1 MGEERVLPV
10 TKLVNF
16 LFAKPAL
23 ALFALL
29 HLQPADAQYPIPNFF
44 AMELVVFLFAIVF
57 FLWLRARMSVEIPG
71 ATQQCMEFFL
81 SNPMGV
87 GVKDLLDDIVG
98 HGSEQFLPIV
108 GSIGLF
114 ILFCNLAG
122 VIPGSMSPTAEKTV
136 PLGCAVVVF
145 LYYHWQGLRHHGAA
159 KYVSTFMGPKDLGFP
174 WPVTMIF
181 KGLMLIIETISHC
194 ARLLSLTV
202 RLWANMFVGE
212 LVYVVFLGL
221 TVALMQYAGHLNA
234 VGYVMGILPVG
245 FPLILIVLHVF
256 ESILQAF
263 IFTILP
269 IIYLAF
275 AVAEEH

>member
-1 MGEERVLPV
+1 MGEEQVLGV
-10 TKLVNF
+10 TKLVNW
-16 LFAKPAL
+16 LFAKPVL

-29 HLQPADAQYPIPNFF
+29 HVHPASRKYPIPNFF
-44 AMELVVFLFAIVF
+44 AIELVVFAFAIVF
-57 FLWLRARMSVEIPG
+57 FLWLRARMSVEKPG
-71 ATQQCMEFFL
+71 GTQQCMEFLL

-98 HGSEQFLPIV
+98 HGSEKYLAIV

-114 ILFCNLAG
+114 ILLCNLAG
-122 VIPGSMSPTAEKTV
+122 VVPGLMSATAEVTV
-136 PLGCAVVVF
+136 PLACATVVF
-145 LYYHWQGLRHHGAA
+145 LYYHWEGVRHHGL
-159 KYVSTFMGPKDLGFP
+159 KYAGTFMGPKDLGFP
-174 WPVTMIF
+174 WILSAIF

-194 ARLLSLTV
+194 ARVLSLTL

-212 LVYVVFLGL
+212 LVYMVFVGL
-221 TVALMQYAGHLNA
+221 TVALTLYAGHKNPI
-234 VGYVMGILPVG
+234 GYVTGVLPVG
-245 FPLILIVLHVF
+245 FPFLLILLHVF

>member
-1 MGEERVLPV
+1 MGEEHVLGV
-10 TKLVNF
+10 TKLVNW
-16 LFAKPAL
+16 LLAKPVL

-29 HLQPADAQYPIPNFF
+29 HLQPASSEYPIANFF

-57 FLWLRARMSVEIPG
+57 FLWLRARMSVERPG

-98 HGSEQFLPIV
+98 HGSEEHLAMV

-122 VIPGSMSPTAEKTV
+122 IVPGFMAPTAEKTV
-136 PLGCAVVVF
+136 PLGCAVIVF
-145 LYYHWQGLRHHGAA
+145 LYYHWQGVRHHGVATYA
-159 KYVSTFMGPKDLGFP
+159 GTLAGPKDLGFAKIP
-174 WPVTMIF
+174 TLIF
-181 KGLMLIIETISHC
+181 KGLMLVIESISHL
-194 ARLLSLTV
+194 ARMLSLTV
-202 RLWANMFVGE
+202 RLWANMMVGE
-212 LVYVVFLGL
+212 LVYLVFIGL
-221 TVALMQYAGHLNA
+221 TLALTLFAGHLNKA
-234 VGYVMGILPVG
+234 GYVVGVLPVG
-245 FPLILIVLHVF
+245 FPLILLSLHVF

-269 IIYLAF
+269 IIYLSF
-275 AVAEEH
+275 AVSEEH

>member
-1 MGEERVLPV
+1 MGEEHVLPV
-10 TKLVNF
+10 TKLMNL
-16 LFAKPAL
+16 LFAKPTL

-29 HLQPADAQYPIPNFF
+29 HLRPANMEYPIPNFF

-57 FLWLRARMSVEIPG
+57 FLWLRARMSVESPG
-71 ATQQCMEFFL
+71 GTQQCMEFVL

-98 HGSEQFLPIV
+98 HDAGKYPAIV

-114 ILFCNLAG
+114 VLLCNIAG
-122 VIPGSMSPTAEKTV
+122 VVPGFMAPTAEKTV
-136 PLGCAVVVF
+136 PLACATVVF
-145 LYYHWQGLRHHGAA
+145 LYYHWEGLAHHGAG
-159 KYVSTFMGPKDLGFP
+159 KYVATLMGPKDLGFHWIP
-174 WPVTMIF
+174 SLIF
-181 KGLMLIIETISHC
+181 KGLMLVIETISHC
-194 ARLLSLTV
+194 ARVLSLTV

-212 LVYVVFLGL
+212 LVYLVFVGL
-221 TVALMQYAGHLNA
+221 TVALTLYAGHANPI
-234 VGYVMGILPVG
+234 GYVTGVLPVG
-245 FPLILIVLHVF
+245 FPFLLILLHVF

>member
-98 HGSEQFLPIV
+98 HGSE
-108 GSIGLF
+108 
-114 ILFCNLAG
+114 
-122 VIPGSMSPTAEKTV
+122 
-136 PLGCAVVVF
+136 
-145 LYYHWQGLRHHGAA
+145 
-159 KYVSTFMGPKDLGFP
+159 
-174 WPVTMIF
+174 
-181 KGLMLIIETISHC
+181 
-194 ARLLSLTV
+194 
-202 RLWANMFVGE
+202 
-212 LVYVVFLGL
+212 
-221 TVALMQYAGHLNA
+221 
-234 VGYVMGILPVG
+234 
-245 FPLILIVLHVF
+245 
-256 ESILQAF
+256 
-263 IFTILP
+263 
-269 IIYLAF
+269 
-275 AVAEEH
+275 

>member
-1 MGEERVLPV
+1 MGEEKVLGV
-10 TKLVNF
+10 TKLVNW

-29 HLQPADAQYPIPNFF
+29 HLKPANPQYPIPNFF
-44 AMELVVFLFAIVF
+44 AMELVVFAFAIVF
-57 FLWLRARMSVEIPG
+57 FLWLRARMSVERPG
-71 ATQQCMEFFL
+71 GTQQCMEFLL

-98 HGSEQFLPIV
+98 HGSEKYLSIV

-114 ILFCNLAG
+114 ILLCNLAG
-122 VIPGSMSPTAEKTV
+122 VVPGLMSATAEVTV
-136 PLGCAVVVF
+136 PLACATVVF
-145 LYYHWQGLRHHGAA
+145 LYYHWEGVRHHGLNYA
-159 KYVSTFMGPKDLGFP
+159 STFMGPKDLGFP
-174 WPVTMIF
+174 WIVGVIF

-194 ARLLSLTV
+194 ARVLSLTL

-212 LVYVVFLGL
+212 LVYLVFMGL
-221 TVALMQYAGHLNA
+221 TVALTLYAGHKSPI
-234 VGYVMGILPVG
+234 GYVTGVLPVG
-245 FPLILIVLHVF
+245 FPFLLIVLHVF